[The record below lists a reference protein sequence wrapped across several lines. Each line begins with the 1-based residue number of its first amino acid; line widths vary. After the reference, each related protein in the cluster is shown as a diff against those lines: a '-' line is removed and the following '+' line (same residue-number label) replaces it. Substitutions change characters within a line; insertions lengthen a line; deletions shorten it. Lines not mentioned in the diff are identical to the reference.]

1 MQPVEHPIHPR
12 DVVLLALSI
21 AFQTAAIAAG
31 KEAALTLP
39 RFAVELIARNPFYLL
54 SLACLGLQAV
64 VWQLTLSKF
73 PLSLAYAAMSIVYVN
88 VLLLSAFVFHE
99 HVSVSN
105 IAGAALIIAGVALMT
120 HGRERATIA

>member
-1 MQPVEHPIHPR
+1 MQPVEHRIHAR

-21 AFQTAAIAAG
+21 GFQTAAIAAG

-39 RFAVELIARNPFYLL
+39 RFAIEQIARNSYYLL
-54 SLACLGLQAV
+54 SLLCLGLQAV
-64 VWQLTLSKF
+64 TWQLTLSKF

-99 HVSVSN
+99 HVSAANV
-105 IAGAALIIAGVALMT
+105 AGAALIIAGVALMT
-120 HGRERATIA
+120 RGRAVA